1 MSELKILI
9 CGTAGAGKTT
19 AIRAV
24 SEIAPVSTDVRNT
37 DAAVDKALTTAGM
50 DYGELTL
57 DNGEKLYLYGTPG
70 QERFDFMWNILSH
83 GALGVVLLI
92 DNSRPDPLGD
102 LDTYINALS
111 ATLRTTACVVA
122 VCRMDRHGRP
132 DLEGFALHLQ
142 SRGLL
147 CPVVP
152 ADVRERAQLVALI
165 ELLLLQIEALSQD
178 SPHEE

>member
-9 CGTAGAGKTT
+9 SGTTGAGKTT
-19 AIRAV
+19 AIRSV
-24 SEIAPVSTDVRNT
+24 SEITPISTDVRNT
-37 DAAVDKALTTAGM
+37 DGSVDKALTTAGM

-70 QERFDFMWNILSH
+70 QERFDFMWHILSR
-83 GALGVVLLI
+83 GALGMILLI
-92 DNSRPDPLGD
+92 DNSRPDPLAD
-102 LDTYINALS
+102 LDLYIHALS
-111 ATLRTTACVVA
+111 TALSTTACVVA
-122 VCRMDRHGRP
+122 VCRMDQHGQP

-152 ADVRERAQLVALI
+152 TDVRDAAQVVALI
-165 ELLLLQIEALSQD
+165 ELLLLQIEALTQEN
-178 SPHEE
+178 PHEE